1 MPTRLPRPACAGR
14 DLALAAGHPLAVQAG
29 LRVGAE
35 GGNAV
40 DAAVAAAFALTVVLP
55 AACGLGGD
63 ALLIVRTADGDL
75 VAFNGV
81 GRAPAGLAGPLPPDG
96 AGTAAVPG
104 LVAGLADA
112 HAHCGRLP
120 FDRVVA
126 PAVDLAARGV
136 PVSANTA
143 DGLVASR
150 ARLERGGAAA
160 SPWFADGEPVL
171 RGRPVVQPALAD
183 ALAAIAEHGAPVF
196 YSRALAEAVAGAVQ
210 RDGGAMTVADLAAHE
225 TVIREPVSVAYR
237 DAAVHVQPP
246 SSQAILLA
254 MALAALDREPAA
266 PGAVGAHRA
275 VEAIVAA
282 FARRDEVTSTPED
295 ELLQSAAELEL
306 PERASGRVVARA
318 YNHTTAVTAAEPG
331 GLAVSML
338 ISVFDPFGCG
348 TYVPEGGFFLND
360 RMLGFSRDP
369 DSPNAPAP
377 GKRPVH
383 TLSPALFERDGRAVA
398 IATPGADG
406 QVQVLL
412 QLLQALVD
420 EDEDPA
426 VALERGRWRAVAG
439 RLQLED
445 DLVGTLGPEL
455 AALGHAVDVTSTG
468 DGLFGSVCIAQAD
481 PEAGVATAWADARR
495 ESWAGAW

>member
-1 MPTRLPRPACAGR
+1 M
-14 DLALAAGHPLAVQAG
+14 QAG

-40 DAAVAAAFALTVVLP
+40 DAAVAAAFALAVVLP
-55 AACGLGGD
+55 GACGVGGD
-63 ALLIVRTADGDL
+63 ALLLVRSADGDL
-75 VAFNGV
+75 VAYNGV
-81 GRAPAGLAGPLPPDG
+81 GRAPAALAGPLPQDG

-104 LVAGLADA
+104 FVAGLADA
-112 HAHCGRLP
+112 HARCGRLP

-136 PVSANTA
+136 PASANTA
-143 DGLVASR
+143 DGLVAAR
-150 ARLERGGAAA
+150 ARLERGGAGA
-160 SPWFADGEPVL
+160 SPWFVAGEPVPA
-171 RGRPVVQPALAD
+171 GRPVDQPALA
-183 ALAAIAEHGAPVF
+183 ATLAAIAEHGAPVF
-196 YSRALAEAVAGAVQ
+196 YGRDLAAAVAAAVQ
-210 RDGGAMTVADLAAHE
+210 REGGAMTAADLAAHE

-254 MALAALDREPAA
+254 MALAALDREPAVA
-266 PGAVGAHRA
+266 GAAGAHRA
-275 VEAIVAA
+275 IEAIVAA
-282 FARRDEVTSTPED
+282 FARRDEVTSTPEE
-295 ELLQSAAELEL
+295 ELLQAARELEL
-306 PERASGRVVARA
+306 PARASGRDVARA
-318 YNHTTAVTAAEPG
+318 YNHTTAVTAAEPS

-338 ISVFDPFGCG
+338 VSVFDPFGCG

-369 DSPNAPAP
+369 ASPNAAAP

-412 QLLQALVD
+412 QLVQALVD
-420 EDEDPA
+420 EGEDPA
-426 VALERGRWRAVAG
+426 LALERGRWRAVAG
-439 RLQLED
+439 RLQVED
-445 DLVGTLGPEL
+445 DLAPTLGPEL
-455 AALGHAVDVTSTG
+455 AALGHAVDVSPTG
-468 DGLFGSVCIAQAD
+468 DGLYGSVCIAQAD

>member
-63 ALLIVRTADGDL
+63 ALLIVRSADGDL

-112 HAHCGRLP
+112 HARCGRLP

-160 SPWFADGEPVL
+160 SPC
-171 RGRPVVQPALAD
+171 R
-183 ALAAIAEHGAPVF
+183 
-196 YSRALAEAVAGAVQ
+196 
-210 RDGGAMTVADLAAHE
+210 
-225 TVIREPVSVAYR
+225 
-237 DAAVHVQPP
+237 AAVPSCSPHWPTPWPP
-246 SSQAILLA
+246 SPST
-254 MALAALDREPAA
+254 
-266 PGAVGAHRA
+266 
-275 VEAIVAA
+275 
-282 FARRDEVTSTPED
+282 ARRS
-295 ELLQSAAELEL
+295 S
-306 PERASGRVVARA
+306 
-318 YNHTTAVTAAEPG
+318 TAARWPG
-331 GLAVSML
+331 
-338 ISVFDPFGCG
+338 
-348 TYVPEGGFFLND
+348 
-360 RMLGFSRDP
+360 R
-369 DSPNAPAP
+369 SP
-377 GKRPVH
+377 
-383 TLSPALFERDGRAVA
+383 GRC
-398 IATPGADG
+398 
-406 QVQVLL
+406 
-412 QLLQALVD
+412 
-420 EDEDPA
+420 
-426 VALERGRWRAVAG
+426 
-439 RLQLED
+439 
-445 DLVGTLGPEL
+445 
-455 AALGHAVDVTSTG
+455 S
-468 DGLFGSVCIAQAD
+468 
-481 PEAGVATAWADARR
+481 ATAAR
-495 ESWAGAW
+495 